1 MRILH
6 IAFKNINSLS
16 GEHEID
22 FTEEPFTYSPL
33 FAITGATGSGKSSIL
48 DAISLALYNL
58 TPRMGKL
65 STPAIVATGAILTR
79 GQKEA
84 YAKVTYACK
93 TGTFR
98 SEWHISTART
108 GNLRDYEMKL
118 YDMETD
124 KALDYKK
131 GEIPKANEERI
142 GLSYDQF
149 NKSVMLAQG
158 EFAEFLKAPKK
169 ERGDLL
175 EKITGSAIYRKIGI
189 AVFQK
194 FREQEN
200 KTKDLKIVLE
210 SRKEEQKPEEEIQ
223 TKKSEE
229 ETLQKHLNSLEKQ
242 VETLKEQN
250 RRIEEILKK
259 QSELE
264 QTQQL
269 LKVSKEGLQAFML
282 QDGKTWKEHK
292 KLLPYL
298 SDMQAW
304 EQTNQSLNKLEEQ
317 KNKLVK
323 EKDALQDESEQLC
336 EKISKIVKAESSVA
350 NAMANL
356 DNFNSKYEKL
366 ENELLELGSDY
377 RTHKATADALLR
389 SLNLEQSLSSTSPD
403 FAINLKSKKVAIQS
417 NYEQML
423 SKVGMSP
430 EALTEE
436 SVEIQDLKLSK
447 LRQAQLIANEILNLT
462 KKEKETS
469 EQIKNSEEKLT
480 ELIGKQELLET
491 QAKLTQTQYE
501 KLEVEKQN
509 AILTQS
515 LEQHRKQLKEEEACP
530 LCGSLEH
537 PFAVHSPTPPSEME
551 NALKIAKQVYDQAKE
566 AYLKNGSDVQSLSKQ
581 VANDKLVN
589 AKTIADLAQLNF
601 NFGKQFQEITDKPVA
616 FAFNEAIITQEK
628 KHKDLQVALVTKK
641 QLHILSELLP
651 IAEEMVTLLKKG
663 KVLKIEKDNLYVGE
677 DFKQVYQKLRD
688 NFQKNGNTWNITLTQ
703 EKTLL
708 EELNAVQSNLKQT
721 TLNLEN
727 GLNKVGFESIANAL
741 TVRLKDSVYL
751 AYENKHSAIQ
761 KAIQKANTQQDLQLK
776 DVATLKE
783 GVSLENKE
791 EIRSD
796 LNKKQEELVKLKQQ
810 EKDLTFFLKKQSEL
824 QKEIAELDAKIES
837 LTKDAKPWMILQ
849 ELIGD
854 AQGRKFND
862 YAQDMTLTHLL
873 QLSNKR
879 LDGLNKRYKVDKPSP
894 EEGDNLMVIDQD
906 MGNQRRA
913 ISTLS
918 GGETFMVSLALAL
931 ALSDLAS
938 KNVQIESMFIDEG
951 FGTLDPES
959 LDQTLDALERLQIE
973 SSKIIGIISHV
984 DSLKERISTQ
994 IKLTQDGKGY
1004 SKMEI
1009 VG

>member
-1 MRILH
+1 MRILKV
-6 IAFKNINSLS
+6 AFKNINSLS
-16 GEHEID
+16 GEHLID

-65 STPAIVATGAILTR
+65 SAASIATTGAILTR
-79 GQKEA
+79 GQKDA

-98 SEWHISTART
+98 SEWSISTART
-108 GNLRDYEMKL
+108 GNLRDYEMML
-118 YDMETD
+118 YDLQTD

-175 EKITGSAIYRKIGI
+175 EKITGSGIYRKIGK

-194 FREQEN
+194 FKEQESI
-200 KTKDLKIVLE
+200 TKDLKVILE
-210 SRKEEQKPEEEIQ
+210 SRKEEQKPKEEIKAKTTEEEA
-223 TKKSEE
+223 
-229 ETLQKHLNSLEKQ
+229 LQKHLITLEKQ

-259 QSELE
+259 EAALKE
-264 QTQQL
+264 TQQI
-269 LKVSKEGLQAFML
+269 LKVSKENLSAFMA
-282 QDGKTWKEHK
+282 QDGKIWQEHK
-292 KLLPYL
+292 RLLPYL
-298 SDMQAW
+298 SDLQTW
-304 EQTNQSLNKLEEQ
+304 EQTNQNLTKLQEQ
-317 KNKLVK
+317 KSKLAK
-323 EKDALQDESEQLC
+323 EKERLDQESKQLC
-336 EKISKIVKAESSVA
+336 EKISIIVKTETTTV

-356 DNFNSKYEKL
+356 DTFNVKYEKL
-366 ENELLELGSDY
+366 EKALTTLGNDY
-377 RTHKATADALLR
+377 RERNASTDGLLR
-389 SLNLEQSLSSTSPD
+389 SLNLDENFNPKSAAFANILSSKKE
-403 FAINLKSKKVAIQS
+403 AIRKEYVLLLSKIGISTEALTDESVAIQ
-417 NYEQML
+417 E
-423 SKVGMSP
+423 V
-430 EALTEE
+430 
-436 SVEIQDLKLSK
+436 KLSK
-447 LRQAQLIANEILNLT
+447 IRQAQLVASEIQNLT

-469 EQIKNSEEKLT
+469 KQIKDFEEKRT
-480 ELIGKQELLET
+480 ELVGKEALLET
-491 QAKLTQTQYE
+491 QVKLTQTQYE
-501 KLEVEKQN
+501 KLEIEKQH
-509 AILTQS
+509 AILKQS
-515 LEQHRKQLKEEEACP
+515 LEQHRAQLKEEEPCP

-537 PFAVHSPTPPSEME
+537 PFAIHSPTSPSDIEK
-551 NALKIAKQVYDQAKE
+551 ALEDAKKAYNKAKE
-566 AYLKNGSDVQSLSKQ
+566 TYLKNKSDEENVSKQ
-581 VANDKLVN
+581 LANDLQVN
-589 AKTIADLAQLNF
+589 AKTIADLGQLNT
-601 NFGKQFQEITDKPVA
+601 NFKKQFQNITNNPA
-616 FAFNEAIITQEK
+616 EFAFNEAIITQET
-628 KHKDLQVALVTKK
+628 KHKDLQAALINKR
-641 QLHILSELLP
+641 QLQTLSELLP
-651 IAEEMVTLLKKG
+651 IAEEMVSLLKRG
-663 KVLKIEKDNLYVGE
+663 KVLRTEKDNLYVGD
-677 DFKQVYQKLRD
+677 DFKKVYQELREA
-688 NFQKNGNTWNITLTQ
+688 FQKNRNTWEVTLAQ
-703 EKTLL
+703 EKTLIEDIQGVTSSLKQITLSL
-708 EELNAVQSNLKQT
+708 EIELNKI
-721 TLNLEN
+721 
-727 GLNKVGFESIANAL
+727 GFESIASAL
-741 TVRLKDSVYL
+741 SVRLKDNVYL
-751 AYENKHSAIQ
+751 AYENKYLAIQNNIQ
-761 KAIQKANTQQDLQLK
+761 KASTQQELQQN
-776 DVATLKE
+776 DVTKLKE
-783 GVSLENKE
+783 TTSTENKD
-791 EIRSD
+791 EI
-796 LNKKQEELVKLKQQ
+796 LKALLKKEEELIHLKQQ
-810 EKDLTFFLKKQSEL
+810 EKELSFFLKKQLEL
-824 QKEIAELDAKIES
+824 QKEISEIETKIES

-879 LDGLNKRYKVDKPSP
+879 LGGLNKRYKVDKPSP

-1004 SKMEI
+1004 SKMEV